1 MFPWLWFWSPVFHL
15 PFSGSVAQQIEP
27 DTNWFFAGIPPS
39 AGNGLLE
46 KKAFDVASYG
56 RQLGW
61 ITEVLLAAKGS
72 DVVAPGKADVSL
84 QKLEAA
90 YVEIE
95 AVKKESRA
103 ELADAAIAALDKL
116 READPAA
123 HEMLILS
130 IQARLQAAAP
140 LLGHDNSPP

>member
-27 DTNWFFAGIPPS
+27 DTNWFFAGIPQQ

-61 ITEVLLAAKGS
+61 ITEVLLATKGS
-72 DVVAPGKADVSL
+72 DAVEPEKADASL

-90 YVEIE
+90 YLKIE
-95 AVKKESRA
+95 AVKEKSRA
-103 ELADAAIAALDKL
+103 ELADAARAALEKL
-116 READPAA
+116 RQADPAA
-123 HEMLILS
+123 HDLLILGAR
-130 IQARLQAAAP
+130 ARLKP
-140 LLGHDNSPP
+140 TPPRLGRDNSAP

>member
-27 DTNWFFAGIPPS
+27 DTNWFFAGIPSS
-39 AGNGLLE
+39 AGNGLIE

-72 DVVAPGKADVSL
+72 DAVAPGKADASL
-84 QKLEAA
+84 RKLEAA
-90 YVEIE
+90 YLEIE

-103 ELADAAIAALDKL
+103 ELAEAAVAALEKL

-130 IQARLQAAAP
+130 VQARLQAAPP
-140 LLGHDNSPP
+140 LLGHDNSAP

>member
-27 DTNWFFAGIPPS
+27 DTNWFFAGIPSS

-72 DVVAPGKADVSL
+72 DAIAPGDAEDSL
-84 QKLEAA
+84 RKLEAA
-90 YVEIE
+90 YLKIE
-95 AVKKESRA
+95 AVKEESRA
-103 ELADAAIAALDKL
+103 ELVDVASAALQKL
-116 READPAA
+116 GEADPAA
-123 HEMLILS
+123 LEMLILS
-130 IQARLQAAAP
+130 AQARLKAMAP
-140 LLGHDNSPP
+140 RLGHDNSAL

>member
-1 MFPWLWFWSPVFHL
+1 M
-15 PFSGSVAQQIEP
+15 AQQIEP

>member
-15 PFSGSVAQQIEP
+15 PFSGSVAQRIEP
-27 DTNWFFAGIPPS
+27 DTNWFFAGIPQQ

-46 KKAFDVASYG
+46 KKAFEVASYG

-72 DVVAPGKADVSL
+72 DAVAPGDADDSL
-84 QKLEAA
+84 RKLEAA
-90 YVEIE
+90 YLKIE
-95 AVKKESRA
+95 AVKQESRA
-103 ELADAAIAALDKL
+103 ELADAASAALEKL

-123 HEMLILS
+123 HDMLILS
-130 IQARLQAAAP
+130 AQARLRAAAP
-140 LLGHDNSPP
+140 RLGHDNSTP

>member
-27 DTNWFFAGIPPS
+27 DTNWFFAGIPSS

-72 DVVAPGKADVSL
+72 DAVASGKADASL
-84 QKLEAA
+84 RKLEAA
-90 YVEIE
+90 YLEIE
-95 AVKKESRA
+95 AVKQESRV

-130 IQARLQAAAP
+130 VQARLQTPAP
-140 LLGHDNSPP
+140 RLGHDNSVP

>member
-27 DTNWFFAGIPPS
+27 DTNWFFAGIPSS
-39 AGNGLLE
+39 AGNGALE

-61 ITEVLLAAKGS
+61 ITEVLLAGRGS
-72 DVVAPGKADVSL
+72 EVVAPDKADASL
-84 QKLEAA
+84 RKLEAA
-90 YVEIE
+90 YLEIE
-95 AVKKESRA
+95 AVKKKSRA

-130 IQARLQAAAP
+130 LQARLQAAAP
-140 LLGHDNSPP
+140 LLGHDNSAP